1 MALRFDLQSHST
13 HSDGALG
20 AAEVVKLAA
29 EAGVELLA
37 LSDHDTISGV
47 AEAIEAGER
56 HGVRV
61 VSAVEISAVDADSPV
76 PRELHILGY
85 KIDHTGPPMTDRL
98 VDFLADREKRTLRM
112 RDALREVG
120 FELDEA
126 ELEQRIAEGKPIGRP
141 HLAAAVLGAPA
152 NAQRLEDEEIDDV
165 GSLIRGYLIEGKPA
179 FRLRETPTVAEAIE
193 AIHDAGGVA
202 IWAHPFWDIEDDG
215 EVLDEHRALPRARHR
230 RRRGL
235 LRHPRRARRRACSP
249 PAAKPTA
256 CSAPARPTTTAPRTA
271 CSRASW
277 RSRPTASSR
286 TSGRSPPDRAF
297 SLHQS
302 DRETTRRV
310 TAPRSA
316 PPLRRP
322 RAARATPRGGR
333 RAPRARAPR
342 ETLTCRR
349 RRVSCD
355 ELDRLAQLPARL
367 RRRVLLELCQ
377 PVDGVDQLGRSLAR
391 RTARRAATARPAAA

>member
-1 MALRFDLQSHST
+1 VAPRFDLQSHST
-13 HSDGALG
+13 HSDGALA
-20 AAEVVKLAA
+20 AAEVVELAA

-61 VSAVEISAVDADSPV
+61 VPAVEISAVDAGSPV

-98 VDFLADREKRTLRM
+98 VDFLADREQRTLRM

-126 ELEQRIAEGKPIGRP
+126 EIEQRIGEGKPIGRP

-152 NAQRLEDEEIDDV
+152 NAQRLQDEEIDDV

-202 IWAHPFWDIEDDG
+202 IWAHPFWDIEDDA
-215 EVLDEHRALPRARHR
+215 EVLDSIERFRKLGIDGVEAFYITHDERQTRLLAARCEAD
-230 RRRGL
+230 GL
-235 LRHPRRARRRACSP
+235 LS
-249 PAAKPTA
+249 TG
-256 CSAPARPTTTAPRTA
+256 SADYHGPENRLF
-271 CSRASW
+271 SQFM
-277 RSRPTASSR
+277 
-286 TSGRSPPDRAF
+286 AF
-297 SLHQS
+297 
-302 DRETTRRV
+302 DTY
-310 TAPRSA
+310 
-316 PPLRRP
+316 
-322 RAARATPRGGR
+322 
-333 RAPRARAPR
+333 
-342 ETLTCRR
+342 
-349 RRVSCD
+349 D
-355 ELDRLAQLPARL
+355 
-367 RRRVLLELCQ
+367 LE
-377 PVDGVDQLGRSLAR
+377 PNLGPIAG
-391 RTARRAATARPAAA
+391 